1 MKITLTLLVSLFA
14 SLCGNAQ
21 SKLII
26 QIDSSCRA
34 GVMMLPDYEIRKG
47 NTILKYEKA
56 RLCFKPDT
64 LVGLTAGNYKVQFK
78 TIFGKNETLKVFL
91 DGKNDQTLV
100 VDPVYSEAKKRLKK
114 SAINRLKD
122 GDSFFVIITA
132 GFSSGISK
140 DTLVFKRRDGETYV
154 SNSKGEIK
162 LTPKQIST
170 MAVFE
175 QMAIQVNEMDP
186 KFKCTFLEKYEIH
199 FKNKVVELFD
209 YTCAWN
215 GSQDLIYYDLLE

>member
-1 MKITLTLLVSLFA
+1 MKITLILLLSLFL
-14 SLCGNAQ
+14 SLNGNTQ
-21 SKLII
+21 SKLIV

-56 RLCFKPDT
+56 RLCFRPDT
-64 LVGLTAGNYKVQFK
+64 LVDLTAGNYKVQFK
-78 TIFGKNETLKVFL
+78 TIFGKKETLKVYL
-91 DGKNDQTLV
+91 DGKNDRTLV

-114 SAINRLKD
+114 SAINQMKD

-132 GFSSGISK
+132 GFSSGLNK
-140 DTLVFKRRDGETYV
+140 DTLVFKKREGETVV

-162 LTPKQIST
+162 LTPKQIS
-170 MAVFE
+170 AVAIFE
-175 QMAIQVNEMDP
+175 QMALQVNKMDS

-199 FKNKVVELFD
+199 FKNKVLELFD

-215 GSQDLIYYDLLE
+215 GSQDLIYYELLK